1 MITVNTP
8 QNVELSEY
16 DYQFIEL
23 VDNRITGYKQIPYT
37 VPTQLI
43 IDMIK
48 TCAKYFYKR
57 NWRCGQRSF
66 WYLDKK
72 EVERYIKN
80 FGGDDRVS
88 QSYSVVLPQ
97 PIRNVE
103 DIMEVGARIGYN
115 NDSSNSEFDY
125 SYGVSS
131 PIYYQ
136 SSPYGQTLIGIN
148 QMLYTTNYAVRL
160 VEQTNMQSIFF
171 QSVPFNFNIITK
183 RLTIHKD
190 IEKSF
195 VLRCIVDIQLQYL
208 YEDEQFQEYVIA
220 KTKKELKRTL
230 GSHTIEL
237 PGGATMNVEEICN
250 DLDVIETI
258 ENDLKQASGVG
269 DILMIR

>member
-1 MITVNTP
+1 
-8 QNVELSEY
+8 
-16 DYQFIEL
+16 
-23 VDNRITGYKQIPYT
+23 
-37 VPTQLI
+37 
-43 IDMIK
+43 
-48 TCAKYFYKR
+48 
-57 NWRCGQRSF
+57 
-66 WYLDKK
+66 
-72 EVERYIKN
+72 
-80 FGGDDRVS
+80 
-88 QSYSVVLPQ
+88 
-97 PIRNVE
+97 
-103 DIMEVGARIGYN
+103 MEVGARIGYN